1 VSLAVGSNAAE
12 VTRVH
17 KVVSDRKSKATNRQQ
32 SRWIIL
38 IIFAICVLPVMAAWW
53 ILKELQEKGEFA
65 TGNYG
70 ELITP
75 VIPLRDAIL
84 KTSAGKDF
92 AVSQLKG
99 RWTLIVFGPAE
110 CSDRC
115 RKNLYKTRQ
124 VRLALGNKD
133 MYRVR
138 RLWITNDVSSLGK
151 TSWIQKEHPDLLVAS
166 EREGNKEFVD
176 QFVLPK
182 ALDPMMA
189 QRIYIIDPLENI
201 MISYPSDQKAEYIL
215 KDLKRLLFV
224 SHIG

>member
-1 VSLAVGSNAAE
+1 VAGDGKLK
-12 VTRVH
+12 TT
-17 KVVSDRKSKATNRQQ
+17 DRQ

-38 IIFAICVLPVMAAWW
+38 IIFVICALPVMAAWW
-53 ILKELQEKGEFA
+53 ILKELQEKKEFA

-75 VIPLRDAIL
+75 VIPLKDTIL
-84 KTSAGKDF
+84 KTSEGKNF

-99 RWTLIVFGPAE
+99 RWTLVVFGPAE
-110 CSDRC
+110 CGEQC
-115 RKNLYKTRQ
+115 RENLYKTRQ

-138 RLWITNDVSSLGK
+138 RLWITNDASSLGSK
-151 TSWIQKEHPDLLVAS
+151 SSWIQEQHPDLLVAS
-166 EREGNKEFVD
+166 EGEGNKGFVD
-176 QFVLPK
+176 QFVLPG
-182 ALDPMMA
+182 ALDPVMA

-201 MISYPSDQKAEYIL
+201 MISYPPGQKAEHIL